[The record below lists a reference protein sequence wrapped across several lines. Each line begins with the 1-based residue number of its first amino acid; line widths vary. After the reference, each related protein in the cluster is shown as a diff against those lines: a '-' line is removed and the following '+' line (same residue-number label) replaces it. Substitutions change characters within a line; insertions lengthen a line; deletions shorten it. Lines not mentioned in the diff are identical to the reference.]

1 MDPRPRG
8 GGDQNSLSYWL
19 TKMGNASYRQTTG
32 NQFNNQD
39 LRIYF
44 QNDLPKFI
52 LQAKVG
58 NGKFMKTYVM
68 RVDSAP
74 VVVKVYMKLN
84 DEDLLVPAAHLTI
97 MWKTLSPAKYPNL
110 LPYQMWIKST
120 ARFNKTAAT
129 PIYLIRQYFSSNLYD
144 RLSTRPFLNE
154 LEKLW
159 IVYQLFK
166 CLEICHEHGI
176 VHGDIKPENVMCTT
190 SNWVILTDFSPFKP
204 AIIPDDDPTDFQY
217 YFDCM
222 GRHRCY
228 LAPERFQR
236 KIVGGSGATPV
247 PEESSTVPNFRSRM
261 RGRGSRAPKKGLA
274 AANAS
279 AFPSSTLTPAM
290 DVFALGCL
298 AAEVIVCFVVFS
310 CDIACM
316 CWCAL
321 SLFFLQ
327 GGKWIS
333 ISGYLRPIFFS
344 SNSIFAFLFRLDSAG
359 RSPSAGLARHVEV
372 RGHHSHARSN
382 NRGESAIDPARP
394 RREPRSLVAAAHPQ
408 RASQKCTLLLFM
420 YISVLFCFDFFFAF

>member
-1 MDPRPRG
+1 
-8 GGDQNSLSYWL
+8 
-19 TKMGNASYRQTTG
+19 MGNASYRQTTG

-74 VVVKVYMKLN
+74 VVVKVYMKLS

-97 MWKTLSPAKYPNL
+97 IWKTLSPAKYPNL

-120 ARFNKTAAT
+120 ARFNKSAAT

-228 LAPERFQR
+228 LAPERFQH
-236 KIVGGSGATPV
+236 KGVKGATTAAVSGA
-247 PEESSTVPNFRSRM
+247 SSAEDASSATTPNFRSRL
-261 RGRGSRAPKKGLA
+261 RGRAGAGAAKKGLV

-298 AAEVIVCFVVFS
+298 AAEV
-310 CDIACM
+310 
-316 CWCAL
+316 
-321 SLFFLQ
+321 
-327 GGKWIS
+327 K
-333 ISGYLRPIFFS
+333 
-344 SNSIFAFLFRLDSAG
+344 
-359 RSPSAGLARHVEV
+359 
-372 RGHHSHARSN
+372 
-382 NRGESAIDPARP
+382 
-394 RREPRSLVAAAHPQ
+394 
-408 RASQKCTLLLFM
+408 TL
-420 YISVLFCFDFFFAF
+420 YR

>member
-1 MDPRPRG
+1 
-8 GGDQNSLSYWL
+8 
-19 TKMGNASYRQTTG
+19 MGNASYRQTTG

-97 MWKTLSPAKYPNL
+97 IWKTLSPAKYPNL

-204 AIIPDDDPTDFQY
+204 AVIPDDDPTDFQY

-228 LAPERFQR
+228 LAPERFQH
-236 KIVGGSGATPV
+236 KVVGAPSPV
-247 PEESSTVPNFRSRM
+247 PAAEEANVAPNFRSRL
-261 RGRGSRAPKKGLA
+261 RGRSSRSTAAKKGLA

-298 AAEVIVCFVVFS
+298 AAEV
-310 CDIACM
+310 CM
-316 CWCAL
+316 RLTECA
-321 SLFFLQ
+321 
-327 GGKWIS
+327 
-333 ISGYLRPIFFS
+333 R
-344 SNSIFAFLFRLDSAG
+344 
-359 RSPSAGLARHVEV
+359 
-372 RGHHSHARSN
+372 
-382 NRGESAIDPARP
+382 
-394 RREPRSLVAAAHPQ
+394 
-408 RASQKCTLLLFM
+408 
-420 YISVLFCFDFFFAF
+420 DFFVLVIHPVLYFDPHSVHSR